1 MKLRN
6 LNDLELLNRY
16 SVGEEDAISE
26 IIDRYKKRVFD
37 YIRNMVKSEAL
48 ADDIF
53 QETFIKIVKSL
64 NENRYVESGKLLSW
78 MLRIA
83 HNQVI
88 DYFRKTKSEAKVS
101 YDNCEVNVLNNKNLV
116 DSNVEDR
123 IIEKQQHQTIRRLV
137 ERLSAEQKEVVI
149 LRHYHGL
156 SFKEIAEK
164 TGVSINTS
172 LGRMRY
178 ALINLRKMIEEEN
191 LAMC

>member
-16 SVGEEDAISE
+16 SVGEEGAISE

-64 NENRYVESGKLLSW
+64 SENRYVESGKLLSW

-101 YDNCEVNVLNNKNLV
+101 YDNGEVNILNNKNLV
-116 DSNVEDR
+116 ESNVEER

-137 ERLSAEQKEVVI
+137 ERLSDEQKEVVI

-156 SFKEIAEK
+156 SFKEIAEQ

-191 LAMC
+191 LALC

>member
-26 IIDRYKKRVFD
+26 IIDRYKKHVFD
-37 YIRNMVKSEAL
+37 YNRNMVKSEAL

-191 LAMC
+191 LALC

>member
-16 SVGEEDAISE
+16 SVGEEGAISE

-48 ADDIF
+48 SDDIF

-64 NENRYVESGKLLSW
+64 SENRYVESGKLLSW

-191 LAMC
+191 LALC

>member
-16 SVGEEDAISE
+16 SVGEEGAISE

-101 YDNCEVNVLNNKNLV
+101 YDNGEVNILNNKNLV
-116 DSNVEDR
+116 ESNVEER

-156 SFKEIAEK
+156 SFKEIAEQ

-191 LAMC
+191 LALC

>member
-101 YDNCEVNVLNNKNLV
+101 YDNGEVNILNNKNLV
-116 DSNVEDR
+116 ESNVEER

-156 SFKEIAEK
+156 SFKEIAEQ

-191 LAMC
+191 LALC

>member
-16 SVGEEDAISE
+16 SVGEEGAISE

-64 NENRYVESGKLLSW
+64 SENRYVESGKLLSW

-191 LAMC
+191 LALC

>member
-156 SFKEIAEK
+156 SFKEIAEQ

-191 LAMC
+191 LALC

>member
-101 YDNCEVNVLNNKNLV
+101 YDNCEVNILNNKNLV

-191 LAMC
+191 LALC

>member
-88 DYFRKTKSEAKVS
+88 DHFRKNKSEAKVS
-101 YDNCEVNVLNNKNLV
+101 YDNGDVNILNNKNLV

-191 LAMC
+191 LALC

>member
-88 DYFRKTKSEAKVS
+88 DYFRKTKSEA
-101 YDNCEVNVLNNKNLV
+101 
-116 DSNVEDR
+116 
-123 IIEKQQHQTIRRLV
+123 
-137 ERLSAEQKEVVI
+137 
-149 LRHYHGL
+149 
-156 SFKEIAEK
+156 
-164 TGVSINTS
+164 
-172 LGRMRY
+172 
-178 ALINLRKMIEEEN
+178 
-191 LAMC
+191 

>member
-64 NENRYVESGKLLSW
+64 SENRYVESGKLLSW

-101 YDNCEVNVLNNKNLV
+101 YDNGEVNILNNKNLV
-116 DSNVEDR
+116 ESNVEER

-191 LAMC
+191 LALC

>member
-16 SVGEEDAISE
+16 SVGEEGAISE

-191 LAMC
+191 LALC

>member
-149 LRHYHGL
+149 
-156 SFKEIAEK
+156 
-164 TGVSINTS
+164 
-172 LGRMRY
+172 
-178 ALINLRKMIEEEN
+178 
-191 LAMC
+191 

>member
-6 LNDLELLNRY
+6 LNDLELLNKY
-16 SVGEEDAISE
+16 SVGDEEAISE

-64 NENRYVESGKLLSW
+64 SESRYVESGKLLSW

-156 SFKEIAEK
+156 SFKEIAEQ

-191 LAMC
+191 LALC

>member
-16 SVGEEDAISE
+16 SVGEEGAISE

-64 NENRYVESGKLLSW
+64 SDNRYVESGKLLSW

-101 YDNCEVNVLNNKNLV
+101 YDNGEVNILNNKNLV
-116 DSNVEDR
+116 ESNVEER

-156 SFKEIAEK
+156 SFKEIAEQ

-191 LAMC
+191 LALC

>member
-6 LNDLELLNRY
+6 LNDSELLSKY
-16 SVGEEDAISE
+16 SGGDGHAISE
-26 IIDRYKKRVFD
+26 IINRYKKRVYD
-37 YIRNMVKSEAL
+37 YIRGMVKSEAI

-64 NENRYVESGKLLSW
+64 DENKYVESGKLLSW

-88 DYFRKTKSEAKVS
+88 DHFRKTKSEAKVS
-101 YDNCEVNVLNNKNLV
+101 YDNGEINILNNKNLT
-116 DSNVEDR
+116 DSSVEEK
-123 IIEKQQHQTIRRLV
+123 IIEEQRHMCIRRLV
-137 ERLSAEQKEVVI
+137 DRLSEDQKEVVI
-149 LRHYHGL
+149 MRHYHGL

-178 ALINLRKMIEEEN
+178 ALINLRKMIEDEH
-191 LAMC
+191 LMLC

>member
-6 LNDLELLNRY
+6 LNDVELLSLY
-16 SVGEEDAISE
+16 SVGNEAAISE
-26 IIDRYKKRVFD
+26 IIDRYKKRVHD
-37 YIRNMVKSEAL
+37 YIRNMVKSEAV

-64 NENRYVESGKLLSW
+64 SENKYVDSGRLLSW

-88 DYFRKTKSEAKVS
+88 DHFRRTKSEAKVS
-101 YDNCEVNVLNNKNLV
+101 YDNEGINILNNKNLV
-116 DSNVEDR
+116 DSNVEDKMV
-123 IIEKQQHQTIRRLV
+123 EEQKHSLIRRLV
-137 ERLSAEQKEVVI
+137 DRLSEEQKEVVVM
-149 LRHYHGL
+149 RHYLGL

-164 TGVSINTS
+164 TGVSINTA

-178 ALINLRKMIEEEN
+178 ALINLRKMIEEEQ
-191 LAMC
+191 LMLC

>member
-16 SVGEEDAISE
+16 SVGEDDAISE

-88 DYFRKTKSEAKVS
+88 DHFRKNKSEAKVS
-101 YDNCEVNVLNNKNLV
+101 YDNGDVNILNNKNLV
-116 DSNVEDR
+116 DSNVEDQM
-123 IIEKQQHQTIRRLV
+123 IENQQHQTIRRLV

-191 LAMC
+191 LALC

>member
-64 NENRYVESGKLLSW
+64 SENRYVESGKLLSW

-178 ALINLRKMIEEEN
+178 ALINLRKRIEEEN
-191 LAMC
+191 LALC

>member
-16 SVGEEDAISE
+16 SVGEEGAISE

-64 NENRYVESGKLLSW
+64 SENRYVESGKLLSW

-101 YDNCEVNVLNNKNLV
+101 YDNGEVNILNNKNLV
-116 DSNVEDR
+116 ESNVEER
-123 IIEKQQHQTIRRLV
+123 II
-137 ERLSAEQKEVVI
+137 
-149 LRHYHGL
+149 
-156 SFKEIAEK
+156 
-164 TGVSINTS
+164 
-172 LGRMRY
+172 
-178 ALINLRKMIEEEN
+178 
-191 LAMC
+191 

>member
-1 MKLRN
+1 
-6 LNDLELLNRY
+6 LELLNRY

-88 DYFRKTKSEAKVS
+88 DHFRKNKSEAKVS
-101 YDNCEVNVLNNKNLV
+101 YDNGDVNILNNKNLV
-116 DSNVEDR
+116 DSNVEDQM
-123 IIEKQQHQTIRRLV
+123 IENQQHQTIRRLV

-149 LRHYHGL
+149 MRHYLGL

-191 LAMC
+191 LALC

>member
-191 LAMC
+191 LALC

>member
-16 SVGEEDAISE
+16 SVGEEGAISE

-64 NENRYVESGKLLSW
+64 SENRYVESGKLLSW

-101 YDNCEVNVLNNKNLV
+101 YDNGEVNILNNKNLV
-116 DSNVEDR
+116 DSNIEER

-149 LRHYHGL
+149 LRHYQGL

-191 LAMC
+191 LALC

>member
-88 DYFRKTKSEAKVS
+88 DHFRKNKSEAKVS
-101 YDNCEVNVLNNKNLV
+101 YDNGDVNILNNKNLV
-116 DSNVEDR
+116 DSNVEDQM
-123 IIEKQQHQTIRRLV
+123 IENQQHQTIRRLV

-149 LRHYHGL
+149 MRHYHGL

-191 LAMC
+191 LALC

>member
-1 MKLRN
+1 MNLRN

-16 SVGEEDAISE
+16 SVGEEGAISE

-101 YDNCEVNVLNNKNLV
+101 YDNGEVNILNNKNLV
-116 DSNVEDR
+116 ESNVEEH

-137 ERLSAEQKEVVI
+137 ERLSDEQKEVVI

-156 SFKEIAEK
+156 SFKEIAEQ

-191 LAMC
+191 LALC

>member
-88 DYFRKTKSEAKVS
+88 DHFRKNKSEAKVS
-101 YDNCEVNVLNNKNLV
+101 YDNGDVNILNNKNLV
-116 DSNVEDR
+116 DSNVEDQM
-123 IIEKQQHQTIRRLV
+123 IENQQHQTIRRLV

-149 LRHYHGL
+149 MRHYLGL

-191 LAMC
+191 LALC

>member
-16 SVGEEDAISE
+16 SVGEEGAISE

-64 NENRYVESGKLLSW
+64 SENRYVESGKLLSW

-101 YDNCEVNVLNNKNLV
+101 YDNGEVNILNNKNLV
-116 DSNVEDR
+116 ESNVEER

-156 SFKEIAEK
+156 SFKEIAEQ

-191 LAMC
+191 LALC

>member
-16 SVGEEDAISE
+16 SVGEEGAISE

-64 NENRYVESGKLLSW
+64 SENRYVESGKLLSW

-101 YDNCEVNVLNNKNLV
+101 YDNGEVNILNNKNLV
-116 DSNVEDR
+116 ESNVEER

-156 SFKEIAEK
+156 SFKEITEQ

-191 LAMC
+191 LALC

>member
-37 YIRNMVKSEAL
+37 YIRNMVKSETL

-191 LAMC
+191 LALC

>member
-6 LNDLELLNRY
+6 LNDVELLSLY
-16 SVGEEDAISE
+16 SVGNEAAISE
-26 IIDRYKKRVFD
+26 IIDRYKKRVHD
-37 YIRNMVKSEAL
+37 YIRNMVKSEAV

-64 NENRYVESGKLLSW
+64 SENTYVDSGRLLSW

-88 DYFRKTKSEAKVS
+88 DHFRRTKSEAKVS
-101 YDNCEVNVLNNKNLV
+101 YDNEVINILNNKNLV
-116 DSNVEDR
+116 DSNVEDKMV
-123 IIEKQQHQTIRRLV
+123 EEQKHSLIRRLV
-137 ERLSAEQKEVVI
+137 DRLSEEQKEVVVM
-149 LRHYHGL
+149 RHYLGL

-164 TGVSINTS
+164 TGVSINTA

-178 ALINLRKMIEEEN
+178 ALINLRKMIEEEQ
-191 LAMC
+191 LMLC

>member
-6 LNDLELLNRY
+6 LNDVELLSLY
-16 SVGEEDAISE
+16 SVGNEAAISE
-26 IIDRYKKRVFD
+26 IIDRYKKRVHD
-37 YIRNMVKSEAL
+37 YIRNMVKSEAV

-64 NENRYVESGKLLSW
+64 SENKYVDSGRLLSW

-88 DYFRKTKSEAKVS
+88 DHFRRTKSEAKVS
-101 YDNCEVNVLNNKNLV
+101 YDNEEINILNNKNLV
-116 DSNVEDR
+116 DSNVEDKMV
-123 IIEKQQHQTIRRLV
+123 EEQKHSLIRRLV
-137 ERLSAEQKEVVI
+137 DRLSEEQKEVVVM
-149 LRHYHGL
+149 RHYLGL

-164 TGVSINTS
+164 TGVSINTA

-178 ALINLRKMIEEEN
+178 ALINLRKMIEEEQ
-191 LAMC
+191 LMLC